1 MIKVKSYK
9 ELSQIIN
16 CKDGEI
22 GYVEI
27 KKDRFKPFIFNANT
41 KEWNSKM
48 GQSNTNLTNYDL
60 NRQQIMR
67 LPDYDWENQE
77 EEVKKKIKKYME
89 DYSEDTYFMYLC
101 YDLRYFTLFHKTDG
115 VEKTLEEEMV
125 DILKA
130 NTLGI
135 VKSVDVY
142 NLESTNTEVCEIWTC
157 KDKQAFVSYLFPY
170 TQGVIECL

>member
-9 ELSQIIN
+9 ELSQITD

-27 KKDRFKPFIFNANT
+27 KKDRFKPFVFNAKT

-67 LPDYDWENQE
+67 LPDYDW
-77 EEVKKKIKKYME
+77 
-89 DYSEDTYFMYLC
+89 
-101 YDLRYFTLFHKTDG
+101 
-115 VEKTLEEEMV
+115 
-125 DILKA
+125 
-130 NTLGI
+130 
-135 VKSVDVY
+135 
-142 NLESTNTEVCEIWTC
+142 
-157 KDKQAFVSYLFPY
+157 
-170 TQGVIECL
+170 